1 MLEQRVGNLETR
13 MDRIESVLLRIEPK
27 INEIAADNKEFRK
40 QIADFGAR
48 LSGLEGHL
56 KAMPNMLQLVLA
68 ILTTWA
74 AGAAIVLALLKATHP

>member
-27 INEIAADNKEFRK
+27 INEIATDNKEFRK

-56 KAMPNMLQLVLA
+56 KAMPNMLQLILA

-74 AGAAIVLALLKATHP
+74 AGAAIVLALLRATHP